1 VKVKHGLRRF
11 LETELSRYK
20 CDRIGFVCNSTSVD
34 LEFNHALD
42 CIFNHKDANLCAV
55 FGPQHG
61 LFGETQD
68 NMVEWESYRD
78 SETGLPVYSLY
89 GSTRIPTKEMLDG
102 IDVMVFDIQDVG
114 SRYYTFIYTMAQVM
128 MACQRDGKKM
138 VVLDRPNP
146 LTGLKLEGNILKT
159 RYASFVGMFPILIR
173 HGMTIGEMAMMFNHE
188 FSIQCDLEVVEM
200 TGWKRTMW
208 FDETG
213 VPWVIPSPN
222 MPTLESAIV
231 YPGMCLL
238 EGTNLSEGRG
248 TTCPFEVFGAPY
260 IDHRKFSRHLNNLNL
275 PGVRF
280 RSLRFRPTFQKW
292 KGVDCGGA
300 QIHVT
305 DREAYESTLTG
316 VAIIRAATELYPR
329 QFRWK
334 LPPYEYEYEKLPFD
348 ILAGT
353 SMLRRK
359 VDEGTSLDAIR
370 EMWEPDIKAFEVQR
384 KPYLLYD

>member
-1 VKVKHGLRRF
+1 MKVKHGIIRW
-11 LETELSRYK
+11 LETELMRFKHY
-20 CDRIGFVCNSTSVD
+20 RLGYVCNSTSVD
-34 LEFNHALD
+34 RDYNHGLDCVFNHP
-42 CIFNHKDANLCAV
+42 DANLQAV

-78 SETGLPVYSLY
+78 VMTGMPVFSLY
-89 GSTRIPTKEMLDG
+89 GATRIPTPEMLED
-102 IDVMVFDIQDVG
+102 IDVMIFDIQDVG

-128 MACQRDGKKM
+128 MACRRDQKKM

-146 LTGLKLEGNILKT
+146 LTGVKMEGNILKT
-159 RYASFVGMFPILIR
+159 RYASFVGMFPIVIR
-173 HGMTIGEMAMMFNHE
+173 HGMTIGELALMFNKE
-188 FSIQCDLEVVEM
+188 FGIGCDLEIVTM
-200 TGWKRTMW
+200 DGWKRSMW

-213 VPWVIPSPN
+213 VPWVSPSPN
-222 MPTLESAIV
+222 MPTLDSAIV

-248 TTCPFEVFGAPY
+248 TTRPFEIFGAPF
-260 IDHRKFSRHLNNLNL
+260 IEHREFTRHLNSLDL

-280 RSLRFRPTFQKW
+280 RGLRFRPTFQKW
-292 KGVDCGGA
+292 KGMDCGGA

-305 DREAYESTLTG
+305 NRNEFHATLTG
-316 VAIIRAATELYPR
+316 AAIIQAAIELYPK
-329 QFRWK
+329 QFRWR

-359 VDEGTSLDAIR
+359 IDSGATLKGIMDMWSPDVSKFGIQR
-370 EMWEPDIKAFEVQR
+370 E
-384 KPYLLYD
+384 PYLLYD